1 MNNQQRSISSALIM
15 ARVGVERGL
24 STVEFLAGS
33 GLEPAD
39 LENPTRLVSFEQE
52 FHLIRNLLKHCGG
65 ASGLGLEVGSRYRFT
80 SLAALGFALVSSST
94 LRDAFSLIP
103 YYSQLNASLVR
114 VVVDAQATDL
124 RIECEESDIPL
135 DLRPFIVGRSFV
147 AGLRIASDL
156 LGRTAIPRAIEFSFA
171 EPADVALY
179 QQLTGVRPRF
189 NAPKSALVFS
199 QVDADILLALADP
212 LALHIAHDQCRRG
225 LQVGPQSGGLA
236 GRVRELLAAQPAA
249 MPAMGPLAT
258 TLCMSVRTL
267 RRRLQEEGVT
277 YLGLCDEVREAM
289 AERLLTGSRLQIEQ
303 IAEALGYSESA
314 SFIHAFKR
322 WTGESPHAFRQA
334 RAQSRSA

>member
-1 MNNQQRSISSALIM
+1 M
-15 ARVGVERGL
+15 AKVGAERGL
-24 STVEFLAGS
+24 SSMDFLAGS

-39 LENPTRLVSFEQE
+39 LENPTSLITFEQE
-52 FHLIRNLLKHCGG
+52 FRLIRNLLKHCGCVT
-65 ASGLGLEVGSRYRFT
+65 GLGLEVGTRYRFT

-103 YYSQLNASLVR
+103 RYSELNASLVR
-114 VVVDAQATDL
+114 VAIDARATDL
-124 RIECEESDIPL
+124 RIECEESDVPL
-135 DLRPFIVGRSFV
+135 DLRPFIVERSFV
-147 AGLRIASDL
+147 AGLRIAGDL
-156 LGRTAIPRAIEFSFA
+156 LGRTALPRAIEFSFA
-171 EPADVALY
+171 EPADVEPY
-179 QQLTGVRPRF
+179 QRLTGVRPRF

-225 LQVGPQSGGLA
+225 LQGAPKSGGLV

-249 MPAMGPLAT
+249 MPTMTALAE

-267 RRRLQEEGVT
+267 RRRLREEGAS
-277 YLGLCDEVREAM
+277 YLGLCDEVREVM

-303 IAEALGYSESA
+303 IAETLGYSESA

-322 WTGESPHAFRQA
+322 WTGESPHAFRRA
-334 RAQSRSA
+334 RAQLRSE